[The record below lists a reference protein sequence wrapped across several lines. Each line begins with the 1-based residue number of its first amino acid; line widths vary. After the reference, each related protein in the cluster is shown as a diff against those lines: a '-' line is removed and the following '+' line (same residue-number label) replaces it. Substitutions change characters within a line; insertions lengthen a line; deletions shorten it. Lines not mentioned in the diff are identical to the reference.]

1 MSPKAFRKDLESEGF
16 WGGSEMSDTDRLKR
30 WRLILGGASGCTAE
44 LSTDEQRMEQA
55 LAVLYE
61 QDHGD
66 RHPCGHGSF

>member
-1 MSPKAFRKDLESEGF
+1 
-16 WGGSEMSDTDRLKR
+16 MSDTDRLKR